1 MFKTALE
8 MFLSVMFSKLNVEL
22 FKTTIRAKLLSS
34 QYFPAVYNN
43 NS

>member
-1 MFKTALE
+1 MKNQEGQYGLE
-8 MFLSVMFSKLNVEL
+8 LSIIVIF
-22 FKTTIRAKLLSS
+22 I